1 MNALAWADRNL
12 KTMGDFDAFVS
23 DGRMWRSSGVADH
36 AARLASGL
44 VALGIKPGE
53 RVLLWLPNSADLVI
67 AWRAT
72 LRAGC
77 VAVVAHRGSP
87 GERIRQLAAEIEP
100 AALVTL
106 AALAQDLPARVV
118 RHRIHAGAEQMPGWI
133 GMPDLVAAHRPLR
146 DPVPRAATDPAFIQ
160 FTSGSTGTPKG
171 VVTRHGSFGAMLT
184 RSRLSFGRWRRPIRN
199 LSVLPM
205 SSTFG
210 SQPLFEGLGRKCTHF
225 IVDRFEPE
233 EVLHA
238 VQTRRIE
245 RMHLVPAMAEAIL
258 AVPGLKRFDLSSLH
272 TVVCGGA
279 IVTPALIER
288 FQAACGV
295 HMVVNYGMTGV
306 GGVSRA
312 SPSSK
317 AGSVG
322 RPFPRLQAKV
332 VDPQGRNLPAGEIG
346 ELVLYLN
353 KDATVEYWNRAGPA
367 SPAAE
372 GWYHTGDLARF
383 DADGELFVVGR
394 ADDLIIQGGHN
405 VYAETV
411 ADVIRRLPEVKE
423 CAVAGVPS
431 DFLGQEVVACV
442 ALQEKGALGAGDIIA
457 HCRKHLEALAVP
469 ASVWFV
475 PAVPRNEAGKVKI
488 FELRE
493 AIQSARNTTRSTGFV
508 QQLAG
513 APPAERHVLLRR
525 EVERIVAGIVGQSA
539 TRGKPGAESFQ
550 DMGLDSLGA
559 VELTHALSESIGRPV
574 PATLAY
580 SHPSLD
586 AACRHL
592 LALMGLADRGDT
604 PAARLSSVP
613 VAGDRPRLE
622 AYFSPEELAAVAARK
637 APAAPQQSAAAVFL
651 TGANG
656 FLGRFMT
663 LEILDRLPPE
673 GRLYALV
680 RAPSS
685 SAARARLH
693 EAYGHDTSLQNL
705 LEQQFQTGRLIL
717 LAGDMTLPRLGLALE
732 TYDRLCQDVDCII
745 HNAAIVD
752 HVLGYRALFA
762 PNVMGTVEIIRLAL
776 ASRAKMINY
785 VSTIAARP
793 QRDEGEGQIAA
804 GYSATKWASE
814 ILLKE
819 LSERF
824 GIPVRIYRPSYVVA
838 HTQMPGQIN
847 PQDTLTRLLHGI
859 VTTSLAPRS
868 FYAQGHSTRN
878 SSYDGCPVDFVARSV
893 VTLSMAEVSRPGY
906 VAYNIV
912 NSHGDGNLDA
922 IADWVA
928 SAGYPVQKMD
938 DYGAWYRA
946 FKGRL
951 NGLSRS
957 QRQRSLLPLL
967 HGWERPRA
975 ARGPDHDT
983 QVFRRDMARISPAVA
998 AQALEPPHI
1007 SEQFIHKC
1015 LKDMQILGMI
1025 GAPR

>member
-1 MNALAWADRNL
+1 VNALAWADRNL
-12 KTMGDFDAFVS
+12 KTMGDFDAFIGN
-23 DGRMWRSSGVADH
+23 GRIWRSSSIADH
-36 AARLASGL
+36 AAKVASGL
-44 VALGIKPGE
+44 LTLGLEPGE
-53 RVLLWLPNSADLVI
+53 RVLLWLPNSADLAI
-67 AWRAT
+67 AWRAV

-77 VAVVAHRGSP
+77 VAVAAHRGSP
-87 GERIRQLAAEIEP
+87 GERIRQLAAEIQP
-100 AALVTL
+100 AALV
-106 AALAQDLPARVV
+106 ALAGLAEDLPAEVV
-118 RHRIHAGAEQMPGWI
+118 RHRIHAGPEQIPGWI
-133 GMPDLVAAHRPLR
+133 GMPDLIAEHRPLR
-146 DPVPRAATDPAFIQ
+146 DPIPRTASDAAFIQ

-171 VVTRHGSFGAMLT
+171 VVTRHGAFGATLANM
-184 RSRLSFGRWRRPIRN
+184 RLSLGRWRRPIRN

-210 SQPLFEGLGRKCTHF
+210 SQPLFEGLGRKCTH
-225 IVDRFEPE
+225 VVLDRFEPE
-233 EVLHA
+233 ELLQA
-238 VQTRRIE
+238 VQSRRIE

-258 AVPGLKRFDLSSLH
+258 AVPDLKQFDLSSLH

-279 IVTPALIER
+279 IVPPALIER

-295 HMVVNYGMTGV
+295 RMVVNYGMTGV

-312 SPSSK
+312 LPSSK

-322 RPFPRLQAKV
+322 RPFPRLQAKII
-332 VDPQGRNLPAGEIG
+332 DPEGRDLPAGETG
-346 ELVLYLN
+346 ELVLYLR
-353 KDATVEYWNRAGPA
+353 KGATFEYWNPAGPT

-372 GWYHTGDLARF
+372 GWHRTGDLARF

-411 ADVIRRLPEVKE
+411 AEIVRQLSAVKE
-423 CAVAGVPS
+423 CAVVGVPS

-442 ALQEKGALGAGDIIA
+442 ALEEQAALTAGDIIA

-469 ASVWFV
+469 SSAWFV
-475 PAVPRNEAGKVKI
+475 PALPRNEAGKVKI

-493 AIQSARNTTRSTGFV
+493 AIQAARNATRNTRFF

-513 APPAERHVLLRR
+513 APSAERRVLLRQ
-525 EVERIVAGIVGQSA
+525 EVERIVAGIVGQSGS
-539 TRGKPGAESFQ
+539 RGKPGAESFQ

-592 LALMGLADRGDT
+592 LSLIGWPDRGDA
-604 PAARLSSVP
+604 PATKQSPPQA
-613 VAGDRPRLE
+613 VAAKLRLE
-622 AYFSPEELAAVAARK
+622 AYFSPEELATVAARAASP
-637 APAAPQQSAAAVFL
+637 APRPPSAGVFL

-656 FLGRFMT
+656 FLGRFIA
-663 LEILDRLPPE
+663 LEILDRLPLG

-680 RAPSS
+680 RAPNQ
-685 SAARARLH
+685 SAARTRLL
-693 EAYGHDTSLQNL
+693 EAYGHDSALQNL
-705 LEQQFQTGRLIL
+705 LGGRLQTGQLFV
-717 LAGDMTLPRLGLALE
+717 LAGDLTLPKLGLAPE
-732 TYDRLCQDVDCII
+732 TYDRLCREADCII

-776 ASRAKMINY
+776 ASRARTINY

-793 QRDEGEGQIAA
+793 QKDEGESRIAA

-819 LSERF
+819 LSERS
-824 GIPVRIYRPSYVVA
+824 GIPVRIYRPSYVIA

-859 VTTSLAPRS
+859 ATTSLAPRS
-868 FYAQGHSTRN
+868 FYAQGRSTRN
-878 SSYDGCPVDFVARSV
+878 SSYDGYPVDFVARLIA
-893 VTLSMAEVSRPGY
+893 TLSMAEASQPEY
-906 VAYNIV
+906 VAYNLV
-912 NSHGDGNLDA
+912 NPQGDGNLDN

-928 SAGYPVQKMD
+928 SAGYPVHKMD
-938 DYGAWYRA
+938 DYGAWFRA
-946 FKGRL
+946 FSGRL
-951 NGLSRS
+951 NALSRS

-967 HGWERPRA
+967 HAWERPRA
-975 ARGPDHDT
+975 PGGPNYDT
-983 QVFRRDMARISPAVA
+983 QSFRRDMAKISQAA
-998 AQALEPPHI
+998 KAQALDPPQI
-1007 SEQFIHKC
+1007 SEHFIHKC

-1025 GAPR
+1025 SAPQ